1 MDEITLTIAKA
12 YPNDSGR
19 GIARLDPH
27 TMMVLQLTPG
37 DIIELEGKRATS
49 AKVWR
54 ADRIDWDQDIIRID
68 GFIRQNAGAGIGD
81 HVKIK
86 KAEVKIAN
94 KIVLAPPEGTSIQ
107 FGGEAEEMVKRQIM
121 KRSIIKGDII
131 PVMST
136 MAHPFLGRV
145 VTGQTIPLVAIE
157 AEPDGILTIADS
169 TDIKLR
175 EKPVVLEIKGTGI
188 TYEDI
193 GGLSDEIQRLR
204 EMIELPMKH
213 PEVFQRLG
221 IDSPK
226 GVLMYGPPG
235 TGKTLIARAVANE
248 SGSNFFSIAGPEIMS
263 KYYGE
268 SEQRLRELFEQAN
281 KEAPSII
288 FIDELDSIAPKRED
302 VTGEVERRVVAQL
315 LTMMDGLEERGQV
328 VVIGATNRIDAID
341 PALRR
346 PGRFDREVE
355 IGVPD
360 QIDRLEI
367 FQIHTRGMPIYNWEN
382 DIALK
387 LLSERISSFEKN
399 SLMRISDNTSR
410 MESLEFEKRNFENDQ
425 KEIKDELEKLEKEKK
440 NANESFLQRILGTI
454 INKQNQIKPLKS
466 KIESLEKDIE
476 LSKNNIIIIEKDI
489 VSINKINNTI
499 KIKRSILESIVVDIT
514 KVKHY
519 KNVKEFNDIINRFSE
534 GIINQKDTE
543 ISEIEKTLL
552 DSGVVSQDYI
562 KKVIEDS
569 IPYFLNKLASKTHGF
584 VGADISAL
592 AREAAMKSLR
602 RYIPQIKVD
611 EAVPQEILDNMHV
624 TADDFEAAL
633 KEVEPSAMREVL
645 VEISEISWDDV
656 GGLNEARQEII
667 EAVEWPLKSPE
678 KFLKMGIQPPKG
690 ILLYGPPGTG
700 KTLLAKAVAN
710 ESSANFIS
718 VRGPQLLSKWVGE
731 SEKAIREVFKKAR
744 QVSPSILFLDELD
757 AIAPVRGMDAGSRTS
772 EKVVNQLLTEL
783 DGIETLKN
791 VVVIGATNRPE
802 IIDPALIRSG
812 RFDRLVFVGPPGR
825 AGRVDIFNIH
835 TKNIPLAEDVNKEEL
850 ADLTENYVGADI
862 ESLCR
867 EAVMLALRENFNTEK
882 VEMSHFRASLKK
894 VRPALVE
901 GMIEYYEK
909 LQEQFKGGTKQ
920 EQKSY
925 IGYR

>member
-1 MDEITLTIAKA
+1 MDEIMLSVAKA

-37 DIIELEGKRATS
+37 DIIEIEGKKRTS

-81 HVKIK
+81 NVKVK
-86 KAEVKIAN
+86 KTEVKIAN
-94 KIVLAPPEGTSIQ
+94 KVVLAPPEGTSIQ

-121 KRSIIKGDII
+121 KRSIVKGDII

-145 VTGQTIPLVAIE
+145 VTGQTIPLIAIE
-157 AEPDGILTIADS
+157 AEPEGIILVTES

-175 EKPVVLEIKGTGI
+175 EKPVVLEVTGTGI

-213 PEVFQRLG
+213 PEIFEKLG
-221 IDSPK
+221 IESPK

-248 SGSNFFSIAGPEIMS
+248 SGANFFSIAGPEIMS

-288 FIDELDSIAPKRED
+288 FIDELDSIAPKREE

-346 PGRFDREVE
+346 PGRFDREIE

-360 QIDRLEI
+360 RNERIEI
-367 FQIHTRGMPIYNWEN
+367 LQIHTRGMPLAE
-382 DIALK
+382 DV
-387 LLSERISSFEKN
+387 
-399 SLMRISDNTSR
+399 
-410 MESLEFEKRNFENDQ
+410 
-425 KEIKDELEKLEKEKK
+425 KLE
-440 NANESFLQRILGTI
+440 
-454 INKQNQIKPLKS
+454 
-466 KIESLEKDIE
+466 DIG
-476 LSKNNIIIIEKDI
+476 D
-489 VSINKINNTI
+489 
-499 KIKRSILESIVVDIT
+499 R
-514 KVKHY
+514 
-519 KNVKEFNDIINRFSE
+519 
-534 GIINQKDTE
+534 
-543 ISEIEKTLL
+543 
-552 DSGVVSQDYI
+552 
-562 KKVIEDS
+562 
-569 IPYFLNKLASKTHGF
+569 THGF

-592 AREAAMKSLR
+592 VREAAMKALR
-602 RYIPQIKVD
+602 RYLPQIKLD
-611 EAVPQEILDNMHV
+611 EAVPREVLNSMQV
-624 TADDFEAAL
+624 TAGDFDSAH
-633 KEVEPSAMREVL
+633 KDVEPSAMREVL
-645 VEISEISWDDV
+645 VEVPRVTWDEV
-656 GGLNEARQEII
+656 GGLDEAKQEII
-667 EAVEWPLKSPE
+667 EAVEWPLKNPE
-678 KFLKMGIQPPKG
+678 RFEKMGIQPPKG

-731 SEKAIREVFKKAR
+731 SEKAIREVFKKSR
-744 QVSPSILFLDELD
+744 QVAPCVLFLDELD
-757 AIAPVRGMDAGSRTS
+757 AIAPIRGMELGSKAS
-772 EKVVNQLLTEL
+772 ERVVNQLLTEL

-791 VVVIGATNRPE
+791 VVVIAATNRPE

-812 RFDRLVFVGPPGR
+812 RFDRLVFVGPSSR
-825 AGRVDIFNIH
+825 AGRVNIFKIH
-835 TKNIPLAEDVNKEEL
+835 LKNVPLADDVSVEEL
-850 ADLTENYVGADI
+850 ADLTDNYVGADI
-862 ESLCR
+862 EALCR
-867 EAVMLALRENFNTEK
+867 EAVMLALRENFDIEK
-882 VEMSHFRASLKK
+882 VEMRHFRDSLKK

-901 GMIEYYEK
+901 GMVEYYEK
-909 LQEQFKGGTKQ
+909 LKVQFQGGAKQ